1 MENKKDGYPQSE
13 EVKQMSIQKKT
24 SQNDLQFDNLLQNFL
39 TRNVNK
45 ESEQRPPRSGWK
57 WS

>member
-45 ESEQRPPRSGWK
+45 ESEQRPPRSG
-57 WS
+57 